1 MMEIPDAPAFWISPD
16 GKLIPVY
23 KTHIHEVIDYP
34 LAFGLTDKYVK
45 GLYKKYKE
53 PLYSESTARC
63 EIVANLIRK
72 GWIRIRYRPSRFFYS
87 IELLSLTKKTK
98 DYLWAWASEIIK
110 SDESKKYRGVIIT
123 ELERDCE
130 YEYNTEDLAREIL
143 YTKDERISTNRAPL
157 IILENTGQMLELGKW
172 T

>member
-1 MMEIPDAPAFWISPD
+1 MMEVLDAPAFWISPN

-45 GLYKKYKE
+45 SLYKKYKE

-63 EIVANLIRK
+63 EIVADLIGK
-72 GWIRIRYRPSRFFYS
+72 GWVRIRNDVGQNYYI
-87 IELLSLTKKTK
+87 IELYELNDDTK
-98 DYLWAWASEIIK
+98 DFLWAWAKGLLKTNLDKSKERVKIAELIKGNSFVSTSIQEIA
-110 SDESKKYRGVIIT
+110 DES
-123 ELERDCE
+123 
-130 YEYNTEDLAREIL
+130 L
-143 YTKDERISTNRAPL
+143 YGEKFSVFRRPL
-157 IILENTGQMLELGKW
+157 IVLKNAGQMLELGKW